1 MTVSTTPAQCTL
13 GCQSPEGA
21 PYPTVNGWQCCDP
34 CADRLAGLLGDLHDH
49 YATLT
54 EADELIPRSAGERGS
69 PGFGPR
75 SPAVDAIL
83 VHTDIRTRWTSEAGS
98 GALAAVSEWARMIR
112 EDLSLDTPAV
122 DMLRTVPAGRA
133 TMNRELATIRFHWD
147 WVLRQPWLDQF
158 ADDMR
163 DVLHSLKHV
172 GRLNERWMC
181 IGPCPVIRLVDVG
194 EYGAQRAESCG
205 AMLRVKAN
213 AGEIICRKC
222 GTVWPRGRWHELGDP
237 WTDYAALSNELGV
250 PVGTLWRW
258 ASEDRWATAGTRA
271 RRLVFR
277 TDAIASY
284 ERRRGGLVA

>member
-1 MTVSTTPAQCTL
+1 MTASTAPALCTL
-13 GCQSPEGA
+13 GCRSPKDA
-21 PYPTVNGWQCCDP
+21 PYPTVNGWQCCDR

-54 EADELIPRSAGERGS
+54 EADELIPRSSGERGS
-69 PGFGPR
+69 PGYGPR
-75 SPAVDAIL
+75 SPAVDSIL
-83 VHTDIRTRWTSEAGS
+83 LHSDIRTRWTSEAGS
-98 GALAAVSEWARMIR
+98 GALAAVSDWARMIR
-112 EDLSLDTPAV
+112 EDRSIDTAPV
-122 DMLRTVPAGRA
+122 DMHRTVPIGRA

-147 WVLRQPWLDQF
+147 YVLRQTWLAEF

-172 GRLNERWMC
+172 GRLDERWMR
-181 IGPCPVIRLVDVG
+181 IGPCPVVFDG
-194 EYGAQRAESCG
+194 DACG
-205 AMLRVKAN
+205 AMLRVRAS
-213 AGEIICRKC
+213 GSEIVCRQC
-222 GTVWPRGRWHELGDP
+222 GTVWSRDRWHELGDP

-258 ASEDRWATAGTRA
+258 ASEDGWTVAGTRA
-271 RRLVFR
+271 RRLVSR